1 MKAVI
6 FDKDG
11 VLSETFDLHAKAHL
25 EVLAANGVKANVED
39 IAIRYGKLTSEILKE
54 IMEEHGKL
62 ITKETSEKMA
72 IEKDKI
78 YMKLAENELR
88 LLSGVKA
95 MLEYLRNKN
104 YKIGLASSS
113 SPGSIE
119 QLLRVTN
126 IKEFFDATISGW
138 EIKSGKPD
146 PEIFLECAKRLNIEP
161 KECVVVEDSIHGV
174 EAAKRAGMKCIA
186 VTTGQHKREELQ
198 KMKPDW
204 VLNTLEEFNKI
215 EEL

>member
-11 VLSETFDLHAKAHL
+11 VLSETFNLHAKAHL
-25 EVLAANGVKANVED
+25 KVLSDNNVKATIED
-39 IAIRYGKLTSEILKE
+39 IAERYGKLTSVILRE
-54 IMEEHGKL
+54 IMEKHGKP
-62 ITKETSEKMA
+62 ITKEISEKMA
-72 IEKDKI
+72 VEKDKI
-78 YMKLAENELR
+78 YMKLAEKEYK
-88 LLSGVKA
+88 LLPGVKEI
-95 MLEYLRNKN
+95 LVYLKKKG

-113 SPGSIE
+113 SPGSIQ

-138 EIKSGKPD
+138 EIKKGKPNPD
-146 PEIFLECAKRLNIEP
+146 IFLECAKRLKIKPE
-161 KECVVVEDSIHGV
+161 ECIVIEDSTHGV

-186 VTTGQHKREELQ
+186 VTTGQHSRKELEN
-198 KMKPDW
+198 MKPDW
-204 VLNTLEEFNKI
+204 LLNTLEEFNRI